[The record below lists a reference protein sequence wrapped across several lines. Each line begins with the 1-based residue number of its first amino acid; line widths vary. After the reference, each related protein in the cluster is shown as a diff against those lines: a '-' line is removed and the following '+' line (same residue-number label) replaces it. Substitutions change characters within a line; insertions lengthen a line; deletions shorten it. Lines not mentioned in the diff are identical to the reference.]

1 MGKKRETRLYPRR
14 EVPVSAR
21 LSAHIEKVYTQ
32 IDDDHLVR
40 AIAQIPAWKWHKTAT
55 SEKAQKNRLRF
66 GITQPF
72 DS

>member
-32 IDDDHLVR
+32 PDDDHIVR
-40 AIAQIPAWKWHKTAT
+40 AMTYIP
-55 SEKAQKNRLRF
+55 
-66 GITQPF
+66 
-72 DS
+72 D